1 MNFIS
6 PPYRNKKKLLIV
18 FGTRPEALKCFPVA
32 RAALARPDL
41 VTEICVTA
49 QHREMVDSVINLTGM
64 PVDYDLN
71 AMQPGQTLF
80 DVTTRVLT
88 GMEAVLEQSKPDIVM
103 VQGDTTTAMAAALAA
118 FYKRIPVAH
127 VEAGLRSHNIDSPFP
142 EELNRRIAGDIA
154 TWHFAPTSEARDNL
168 LAEGKDPSH
177 IFVTGNTVIDTLLY
191 FSDRVD
197 TDLPLNAELASRFP
211 FLDTGKK
218 LILVTGH
225 RRENHGGGIE
235 RICTAL
241 KVLATRGDVQIVY
254 PVHPN
259 PQVRNVVQAQ
269 LEGVPNIFLIEP
281 QDYLPFLYLQKHSYL
296 VLTDSGGVQEE
307 APSLGKP
314 VLVLRENTERPEGV
328 AGGTARL
335 VGTDVNLIV
344 SNATR
349 LLDDPAAYR
358 GMAERHNPYG
368 DGRASARILKELLR
382 DV

>member
-6 PPYRNKKKLLIV
+6 QPYRNKKKLLIV

-32 RAALARPDL
+32 RAALENPHF

-49 QHREMVDSVINLTGM
+49 QHREMVDSVISLTGM

-80 DVTTRVLT
+80 DVTAKVLT
-88 GMEAVLEQSKPDIVM
+88 GMEKVLEQSKPDIVM
-103 VQGDTTTAMAAALAA
+103 VQGDTTTAMTAALAA

-154 TWHFAPTSEARDNL
+154 TWHFAPTTEARDNL
-168 LAEGKDPSH
+168 LAEGKDPSR

-197 TDLPLNAELASRFP
+197 TDLSLNAELASRFP
-211 FLDTGKK
+211 FLDASKK
-218 LILVTGH
+218 LLLVTGH
-225 RRENHGGGIE
+225 RRENHSGGIE

-241 KVLATRGDVQIVY
+241 KVLATRGDAQIVY

-259 PQVRNVVQAQ
+259 PQVRSVVEAQ
-269 LEGVPNIFLIEP
+269 LAGVPNIFLIEP

-335 VGTDVNLIV
+335 VGTDIDLIV

-349 LLDDPAAYR
+349 LLDDPMAYR